1 MEAATP
7 SPKKTSMT
15 RRVLNSFSPTK
26 KPKASST
33 CSAASDASEPSTPSG
48 ENGMQNKTPEP
59 KTGPTDSPV
68 SIVSSPTTKTLDE
81 MLQSGDDRN
90 LPGSVVAVADS
101 TGNSL
106 EADPVATKPE
116 ETTTV
121 AAPAAAELD
130 IMEKV
135 ILRPELRAYM
145 YECMEVSQEANQA
158 AAPPVPPG
166 EAPAIEKA
174 DLEVP
179 PSAEPT
185 STLANVSML
194 MAPLAQTADPPASEC
209 PQPPLPPCTLQLH
222 SAPVE
227 GETLPEVAAV
237 ERETLPEVAAVEGET
252 LPEAVAAEEESILKS
267 SAALNSSVKPSDPE
281 IIETADITTEIAPRP
296 RAARMPQSS
305 ASTSSS
311 SPVRHR
317 SSFSVLLLFFAI
329 AFLLAFLTSL
339 AVPDVIV
346 TPLAPACSDCTA
358 MTAVDVFEGP
368 GTAVEYAKTTFLVR
382 DSEAAAAFIANP
394 EQVIPTSSLLAIYT
408 SSSYWSAAGGAH
420 VCHCYPRADQLKEEI
435 SDLLGVPKL
444 LGN

>member
-15 RRVLNSFSPTK
+15 QRVLNSFSPTK
-26 KPKASST
+26 KPKAAPS
-33 CSAASDASEPSTPSG
+33 CSAASEPSTPSG
-48 ENGMQNKTPEP
+48 EKGEQNKTPEP
-59 KTGPTDSPV
+59 KTGPTHSPV

-81 MLQSGDDRN
+81 ILQSGDDRN
-90 LPGSVVAVADS
+90 LPGSVVGVADS

-121 AAPAAAELD
+121 AAPAGAELD
-130 IMEKV
+130 ILEKV
-135 ILRPELRAYM
+135 LLPPELRAYYM
-145 YECMEVSQEANQA
+145 YECMEVSLEANQA
-158 AAPPVPPG
+158 VAPSVPPD

-174 DLEVP
+174 ELGVP

-185 STLANVSML
+185 STDASASVSTL
-194 MAPLAQTADPPASEC
+194 MAPMAQTADPPASEC
-209 PQPPLPPCTLQLH
+209 PPPPPPCTPQLH

-237 ERETLPEVAAVEGET
+237 EGETRPEV
-252 LPEAVAAEEESILKS
+252 VAAEEEPILKS
-267 SAALNSSVKPSDPE
+267 SAPLNSSIKPSAPE
-281 IIETADITTEIAPRP
+281 ITETIEITTEIAPKP
-296 RAARMPQSS
+296 RAVRMPQSS

-317 SSFSVLLLFFAI
+317 SSFSALLLVFAI
-329 AFLLAFLTSL
+329 ACLLAFLTSL

-394 EQVIPTSSLLAIYT
+394 EQAIPTSSLLSIYT
-408 SSSYWSAAGGAH
+408 SSSYWSAAGEAH
-420 VCHCYPRADQLKEEI
+420 VCRCYPTADQLKEEI

-444 LGN
+444 LGNRVR

>member
-26 KPKASST
+26 KPKAASS
-33 CSAASDASEPSTPSG
+33 CSAAFDASEPSTPSG

-90 LPGSVVAVADS
+90 LPGSVVGVADS

-130 IMEKV
+130 LMEKV
-135 ILRPELRAYM
+135 FLRPELRAYM
-145 YECMEVSQEANQA
+145 YECMEVSQEENQA
-158 AAPPVPPG
+158 VALPVPPD

-185 STLANVSML
+185 STLANVSTL
-194 MAPLAQTADPPASEC
+194 MAPLAQTADQPASEC

-237 ERETLPEVAAVEGET
+237 EGET
-252 LPEAVAAEEESILKS
+252 LPEAVAAEEEPILKS
-267 SAALNSSVKPSDPE
+267 SAPLNSSVKPSDPE

-394 EQVIPTSSLLAIYT
+394 EQAIPTSSLLAIYT

-420 VCHCYPRADQLKEEI
+420 VCRCYPTADQLTEEI